1 MLGLSSYG
9 KLTFLARVA
18 RFTAIRAPSRWQDA
32 MVFRIAV
39 KDASHFV
46 ASGLRNRS
54 GLRAR
59 SAPHLARRR
68 HRRVFNAGSN
78 KISAEVVMRAPPR
91 RRGHK
96 APPSTAV
103 CHCAPPS
110 VSVAHATEPVKT
122 GTHECCQA
130 QLFATAHR
138 RGLLRRMLPSP
149 SRQAQLFRVRA
160 SKGERAEHGPKVRPT
175 MS

>member
-1 MLGLSSYG
+1 MLGLSGYG

-18 RFTAIRAPSRWQDA
+18 RITAIRAPSRWHLA
-32 MVFRIAV
+32 MVFHSAV
-39 KDASHFV
+39 KDASHFL

-59 SAPHLARRR
+59 SAPDLARTSQ
-68 HRRVFNAGSN
+68 RRVSNAGSN
-78 KISAEVVMRAPPR
+78 KMSAEVVMRAPPR

-110 VSVAHATEPVKT
+110 DSVAHATEPVKT
-122 GTHECCQA
+122 GTH
-130 QLFATAHR
+130 
-138 RGLLRRMLPSP
+138 
-149 SRQAQLFRVRA
+149 
-160 SKGERAEHGPKVRPT
+160 
-175 MS
+175 